1 MVSTYL
7 VETINYQ
14 DGKTVTFG
22 YNKNGILKTTEDWT
36 GAMTFELDLLGRI
49 KSANDQNNKTTS
61 YTYDAVGNKETM
73 TYPDN
78 KVVTYGYDALN
89 RMKTV
94 TDGENQVTTYD
105 YDKASRVTG
114 MTYPNGWKELNVYDD
129 AGQVLT
135 VHDQSPGNTVK
146 NLKFQYAYDNNGNVT
161 REYRRG
167 TGLGQ
172 KKEDYTHVY
181 DDLNRLTQTSGL
193 YGKTQTNYTYDT
205 LSNLTFEQS
214 GTTKTVDYDYNSL
227 NQQISKIVNNKD
239 QYTNTFDKRG
249 NLTQVT
255 YNTKNRVEESY
266 VYDATNRMVK
276 GTNAIGEESAYLY
289 TGLGDL
295 IQNTWTVKKNA
306 YGYHDVQLTT
316 AVTGE
321 DTTII
326 RDTPT
331 STTGKKKDVATPEQ
345 VAADMTLNQTSTI
358 QKTYVIDYT
367 SMYKDAIMETETGGL
382 TYRYTYGLEKLSV
395 VVSPIEA
402 GAGSIVQNGTVK
414 LYYHKDRLGNTDY
427 LTDNVQGKA
436 VSYVDYDAW
445 GNPLKKAVLKMGLR
459 ELDLIKD
466 YTGHQ
471 YDQVIGQYYAKARM
485 YDSEDRRFMA
495 VDPVKGSGLSPITLN
510 PYVYVMDNP
519 MRYTDPTGRIA
530 TDETTVDGH
539 ASLIK
544 RDNNYYYDKT
554 KRLPNL
560 QKSNV
565 QNTVGGANQGYYQV
579 TDCQLEV
586 VLPKFD
592 VNSPISDDIK
602 AILEGVHNNYVTVG
616 TGVILNADLSLL
628 KGGFMIMYFDRDS
641 FGSTADVKY
650 ESDNHYYP
658 FVYTVGE
665 VSVSF
670 EDFLKAEGLN
680 TKIFKG
686 AKILDVMKPS
696 LSLSLASAMKKVGY
710 DDFAPVDLNGGG
722 EGFNGAA
729 FRMAIESSE
738 RREGYVIFS
747 SVGYNPVGFD
757 LGYGASGIEL
767 INKSET
773 DRIFEAFYLE
783 TDSNILAK

>member
-1 MVSTYL
+1 VRVPDKEGRVKIVKDALGHETKFDYDEMGRVKTQTDAKQGITSYTYTKTNKVETITDAMKGVTTYTYDALDRVLTETNPEGETTTYTYDALGHVKTVKNPLGHIESFDYDKMGRIETVTDQKGAITTYHYDKNGNLTETIDALGHKTTYVYDVMNHLKEVHQIRTDLQDGIQDEEQITTYTYDKRGLVKTEVKGDTTTSYDYDANGNRTKIIDAEGNLTVYAYDARNL

-49 KSANDQNNKTTS
+49 KSANDQNNKITS

-181 DDLNRLTQTSGL
+181 DDLNRLIQTSGL

-382 TYRYTYGLEKLSV
+382 TYRYTFGLEKISAVLSPV
-395 VVSPIEA
+395 DTS
-402 GAGSIVQNGTVK
+402 AGSIVQNGTVK
-414 LYYHKDRLGNTDY
+414 LYYHRDRLGNTDY
-427 LTDNVQGKA
+427 LTDNVQSKA
-436 VSYVDYDAW
+436 VSYVRL
-445 GNPLKKAVLKMGLR
+445 PLKS
-459 ELDLIKD
+459 I
-466 YTGHQ
+466 
-471 YDQVIGQYYAKARM
+471 IP
-485 YDSEDRRFMA
+485 S
-495 VDPVKGSGLSPITLN
+495 
-510 PYVYVMDNP
+510 
-519 MRYTDPTGRIA
+519 
-530 TDETTVDGH
+530 
-539 ASLIK
+539 SL
-544 RDNNYYYDKT
+544 
-554 KRLPNL
+554 
-560 QKSNV
+560 
-565 QNTVGGANQGYYQV
+565 
-579 TDCQLEV
+579 
-586 VLPKFD
+586 
-592 VNSPISDDIK
+592 
-602 AILEGVHNNYVTVG
+602 
-616 TGVILNADLSLL
+616 
-628 KGGFMIMYFDRDS
+628 
-641 FGSTADVKY
+641 
-650 ESDNHYYP
+650 
-658 FVYTVGE
+658 
-665 VSVSF
+665 
-670 EDFLKAEGLN
+670 
-680 TKIFKG
+680 
-686 AKILDVMKPS
+686 
-696 LSLSLASAMKKVGY
+696 
-710 DDFAPVDLNGGG
+710 
-722 EGFNGAA
+722 
-729 FRMAIESSE
+729 
-738 RREGYVIFS
+738 
-747 SVGYNPVGFD
+747 
-757 LGYGASGIEL
+757 
-767 INKSET
+767 
-773 DRIFEAFYLE
+773 
-783 TDSNILAK
+783 